1 MIVLEFRE
9 ALEYA
14 MSVKRISWPIMLSD
28 GSSESNSTDYDAA
41 LKRAGPSNVTIT
53 SNRDLNV
60 SKCTV
65 IFANI

>member
-1 MIVLEFRE
+1 
-9 ALEYA
+9 
-14 MSVKRISWPIMLSD
+14 MSVKRISWPIMLCD
-28 GSSESNSTDYDAA
+28 ESSELNLTDYDAA
-41 LKRAGPSNVTIT
+41 LKRAGPSNVSVT